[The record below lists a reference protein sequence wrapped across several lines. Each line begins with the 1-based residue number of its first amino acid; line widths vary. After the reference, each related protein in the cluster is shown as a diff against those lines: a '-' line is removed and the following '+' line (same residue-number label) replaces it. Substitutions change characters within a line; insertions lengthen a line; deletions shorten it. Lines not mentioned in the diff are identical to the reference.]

1 MKKFDFR
8 RQLKNMSLQDL
19 KALRDKHS
27 DYMINAMLFDETDA
41 DRQFR
46 YIGYIDVAIKKIK
59 NLNNYK

>member
-19 KALRDKHS
+19 CALRDKHS
-27 DYMINAMLFDETDA
+27 DYMMTAMMFDDKEA

-46 YIGYIDVAIKKIK
+46 YVGYIDVAIKKIK
-59 NLNNYK
+59 NLNN